1 MKKTAIVHIYNFI
14 RMSHTEPSRFI
25 PDDFETLQEQLIL
38 IKQYGFPGTYA
49 LKYDAL
55 TDPRYQALLKEY
67 LDASDELGAWW
78 EITEPLCRRAGVRF
92 RDSRNDLLYDDR
104 VNSAYSPGYEPEE
117 RKRLLDAY
125 MADFS
130 AVFGCFP
137 TSIGSWVLDAV
148 TVSYA
153 HQRYG
158 VRAACICRDQM
169 GVDGFTLWGGWPNG
183 VYLPSRHNLFLPAA
197 TEENRLDVPVF
208 RLLGPDPI
216 YNFEADVR
224 DGLQGVYTLEPSWL
238 TGRNPAFLRD
248 YFSRLADDTGFG
260 VGYAQVGQENNFLWE
275 NIRPGLAPQLE
286 LLAQLV
292 NEGKIRLET
301 MAATGRWFAQQ
312 YRLTPPLMLQAD
324 SDWTGGGLCAQWYAC
339 VHYRLGLLGEN
350 GHLRIRDLF
359 LYREDYPGRYLNRR
373 LNGTKSIFDALPLL
387 FPQIWGGA
395 ADRPFLRFVDEN
407 GVEPTGKILFDA
419 LDCQT
424 ARARLFC
431 GEQCLLQLWM
441 DPGGITLHSHYRL
454 HFDRLPV
461 LRRIQKHRLCL
472 EHEGYAYSVTV
483 EQGRILPLGE
493 AGLEISPD
501 NGRIRLI
508 LGSDPGTVQRE
519 ETIPFPAVPLYAGR
533 RVPPMVPQALPED
546 AVFPWGE
553 PQAVTL
559 STREPGCIRYT
570 LDGSEPDQT
579 SPVYQAPILFREDG
593 VLRARLY
600 TPDGSASRVGTWTYR
615 FGKKDICLESPTQL
629 DSRPVFQGQGIQDL
643 LGNLR
648 GSTDY
653 LDGRWRG
660 TLEYLDI
667 RGCLDPEYISSIRIG
682 FLSHHRSGIVY
693 PREVAL
699 YTGPDQEHLQFL
711 GTVTMPEGPGMRE
724 IQRSDAVFPV
734 NRKIG
739 AFRILTR
746 RHPQMPQWCTYRGT
760 ANVFTMTD
768 SLILQPGTGEGD
780 SVTTSAQKE
789 ATQTMGNILSL

>member
-1 MKKTAIVHIYNFI
+1 
-14 RMSHTEPSRFI
+14 
-25 PDDFETLQEQLIL
+25 
-38 IKQYGFPGTYA
+38 
-49 LKYDAL
+49 
-55 TDPRYQALLKEY
+55 
-67 LDASDELGAWW
+67 
-78 EITEPLCRRAGVRF
+78 
-92 RDSRNDLLYDDR
+92 
-104 VNSAYSPGYEPEE
+104 
-117 RKRLLDAY
+117 
-125 MADFS
+125 
-130 AVFGCFP
+130 
-137 TSIGSWVLDAV
+137 
-148 TVSYA
+148 
-153 HQRYG
+153 
-158 VRAACICRDQM
+158 
-169 GVDGFTLWGGWPNG
+169 
-183 VYLPSRHNLFLPAA
+183 
-197 TEENRLDVPVF
+197 
-208 RLLGPDPI
+208 
-216 YNFEADVR
+216 
-224 DGLQGVYTLEPSWL
+224 
-238 TGRNPAFLRD
+238 
-248 YFSRLADDTGFG
+248 
-260 VGYAQVGQENNFLWE
+260 
-275 NIRPGLAPQLE
+275 
-286 LLAQLV
+286 
-292 NEGKIRLET
+292 
-301 MAATGRWFAQQ
+301 
-312 YRLTPPLMLQAD
+312 
-324 SDWTGGGLCAQWYAC
+324 
-339 VHYRLGLLGEN
+339 
-350 GHLRIRDLF
+350 
-359 LYREDYPGRYLNRR
+359 
-373 LNGTKSIFDALPLL
+373 
-387 FPQIWGGA
+387 
-395 ADRPFLRFVDEN
+395 
-407 GVEPTGKILFDA
+407 
-419 LDCQT
+419 
-424 ARARLFC
+424 
-431 GEQCLLQLWM
+431 
-441 DPGGITLHSHYRL
+441 
-454 HFDRLPV
+454 
-461 LRRIQKHRLCL
+461 
-472 EHEGYAYSVTV
+472 
-483 EQGRILPLGE
+483 
-493 AGLEISPD
+493 
-501 NGRIRLI
+501 
-508 LGSDPGTVQRE
+508 
-519 ETIPFPAVPLYAGR
+519 
-533 RVPPMVPQALPED
+533 MVPQALPED

-789 ATQTMGNILSL
+789 SSQTMGNILSL